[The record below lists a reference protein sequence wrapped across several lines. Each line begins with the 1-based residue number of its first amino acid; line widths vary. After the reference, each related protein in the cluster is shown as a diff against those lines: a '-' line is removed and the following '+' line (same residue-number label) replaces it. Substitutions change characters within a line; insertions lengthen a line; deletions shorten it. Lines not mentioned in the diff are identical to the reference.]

1 MALLVV
7 KYDCPA
13 AAWTKIASNV
23 TSALIQRGN
32 SVAVRV
38 AVSAVGDAAPAG
50 TADATDGY
58 SLDGAD
64 NWLPLAAAAAFDVWV
79 RPRGGDPRDAII
91 FNGPLA

>member
-13 AAWTKIASNV
+13 AAWTKVASNV

-38 AVSAVGDAAPAG
+38 AVSDVGDAAPASAADE
-50 TADATDGY
+50 TAGY
-58 SLDGAD
+58 SINDPD
-64 NWLPLAAAAAFDVWV
+64 DWLPLSSPTAFDVWV
-79 RPRGGDPRDAII
+79 RPRGGDTRDAII
-91 FNGPLA
+91 FNGAFA